1 MAKFSM
7 VKGGKNVGPAEVY
20 APPHTM
26 KGKPVNVNTA
36 PKKVS
41 DPNRMAAKD
50 INCCTPAMRV
60 SAGDPGSDM
69 IKSAGV
75 VTRGNGAATK
85 GTKARGPMA

>member
-1 MAKFSM
+1 MAKYSM
-7 VKGGKNVGPAEVY
+7 IKGGKQVGPAEVY

-26 KGKPVNVNTA
+26 KGQPVDVKTA

-69 IKSAGV
+69 IKSEGV

-85 GTKARGPMA
+85 GIKARGPMA